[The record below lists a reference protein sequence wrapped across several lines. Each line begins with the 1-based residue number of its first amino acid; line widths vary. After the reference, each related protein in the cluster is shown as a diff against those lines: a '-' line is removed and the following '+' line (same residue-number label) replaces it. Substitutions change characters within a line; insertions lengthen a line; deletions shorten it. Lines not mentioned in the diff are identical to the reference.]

1 LKEGSTYHY
10 SAEDIQR
17 YISGKMSAGEMHAI
31 EKAALEDP
39 FLADAIEGIREMQPN
54 LNTDLMEL
62 KNKMSEKTEQRSV
75 KVSWLAILA
84 AAAIIISLSFG
95 GWLFFRDS
103 DTPQIAKLEETA
115 PAPSTAETNQ
125 DTAASTSSA
134 DVAASQTVPAEE
146 PLSTKKTA
154 PAPAKIEVES
164 APAKEEKPVA
174 APSAEATAPT
184 ADPAPSLTKS
194 EPTTAK
200 KTMTASS
207 KTEAGKQL
215 TVTSRDAAAPKAQSG
230 PDLILEM
237 AKNVEPANGWSAFA
251 KYVAANMQR
260 PAGESAG
267 LHGKVPM
274 SFVVD
279 PDGSISNI
287 KVEKSLHPEYDK
299 EAVRLL
305 TNGPK
310 WKASNADKPVR
321 AVYTIVF

>member
-17 YISGKMSAGEMHAI
+17 YISGKMSAVEMHAI

-95 GWLFFRDS
+95 GWLFFRDN

-115 PAPSTAETNQ
+115 PTPSSVETNQ
-125 DTAASTSSA
+125 DTAASTTAITAPA
-134 DVAASQTVPAEE
+134 DASASQAVPAEE
-146 PLSTKKTA
+146 PLSTRKSA
-154 PAPAKIEVES
+154 PAPAKNAAES

-174 APSAEATAPT
+174 AAKAPTTAPPPT
-184 ADPAPSLTKS
+184 LTKTD
-194 EPTTAK
+194 PTTAK
-200 KTMTASS
+200 KSMAAAS
-207 KTEAGKQL
+207 KTEAGQQL
-215 TVTSRDAAAPKAQSG
+215 TVTTKDAAAPQAQTG
-230 PDLILEM
+230 PDLVLEM

-260 PAGESAG
+260 PTGESAG

-274 SFVVD
+274 SFIVA

-287 KVEKSLHPEYDK
+287 KVEKSLHPDYDK

>member
-1 LKEGSTYHY
+1 
-10 SAEDIQR
+10 
-17 YISGKMSAGEMHAI
+17 
-31 EKAALEDP
+31 
-39 FLADAIEGIREMQPN
+39 
-54 LNTDLMEL
+54 
-62 KNKMSEKTEQRSV
+62 
-75 KVSWLAILA
+75 
-84 AAAIIISLSFG
+84 
-95 GWLFFRDS
+95 
-103 DTPQIAKLEETA
+103 
-115 PAPSTAETNQ
+115 
-125 DTAASTSSA
+125 
-134 DVAASQTVPAEE
+134 
-146 PLSTKKTA
+146 
-154 PAPAKIEVES
+154 
-164 APAKEEKPVA
+164 
-174 APSAEATAPT
+174 
-184 ADPAPSLTKS
+184 
-194 EPTTAK
+194 
-200 KTMTASS
+200 MTASS

>member
-1 LKEGSTYHY
+1 MKEGSTYHY

-115 PAPSTAETNQ
+115 PTPSTAETVQ
-125 DTAASTSSA
+125 DTAASTAPA
-134 DVAASQTVPAEE
+134 DAPAGQTVPAEE
-146 PLSTKKTA
+146 PLSTKKSS
-154 PAPAKIEVES
+154 PAPAKNEAES

-174 APSAEATAPT
+174 AAKAPTTAPP
-184 ADPAPSLTKS
+184 PALTKS

-200 KTMTASS
+200 KTIAAAS
-207 KTEAGKQL
+207 KTESGKQL
-215 TVTSRDAAAPKAQSG
+215 TVSSKDAAAPQAQSG
-230 PDLILEM
+230 PDLVLEM

-260 PAGESAG
+260 PTGESAG

-287 KVEKSLHPEYDK
+287 KVEKSLHPDYDK